1 MTLYVK
7 TKWFI
12 VDNNHLEA
20 ICWGCVFPKHSWTS
34 LKILCVI
41 LVGIV
46 EAEWCLSCIRQIHNW
61 LRNSMSTDLL
71 GDVIVIVMYV
81 YKNLIWKTDT
91 CNANRTF
98 LPHRKIESSLFTEA
112 WCTLFFYKQPFFNLA
127 LVLLNS
133 FEKLSFKCCLGV
145 AWYTQILRRFLHL
158 LYLCPCLD
166 LGLFMSYICNLF
178 FQFRLHFY
186 YD

>member
-98 LPHRKIESSLFTEA
+98 LPHRKMESSLFTEA

-127 LVLLNS
+127 LVLLNF

-145 AWYTQILRRFLHL
+145 AWYTQKS
-158 LYLCPCLD
+158 YTET
-166 LGLFMSYICNLF
+166 LFTFTIFVPMSRPRSIYVV
-178 FQFRLHFY
+178 Y
-186 YD
+186 M